1 MLKNNQEL
9 CHLEEYLHMDR
20 SKAKYCITAC
30 TQIVRT
36 YEQGVM
42 WINLMWNVCMEKV
55 SILVTDLVLLI
66 SVGSLDLYIP
76 AGLTVYLGAGL
87 LNLSFSVFL
96 FLFT

>member
-1 MLKNNQEL
+1 
-9 CHLEEYLHMDR
+9 
-20 SKAKYCITAC
+20 
-30 TQIVRT
+30 
-36 YEQGVM
+36 
-42 WINLMWNVCMEKV
+42 MWNVCMEKV

-66 SVGSLDLYIP
+66 SVGSLDPYIP